1 MSIRNIIFDMGNVLL
16 WFDRELFYERFQIP
30 QEDRNVLTREVFQ
43 SLEWARMD
51 RGSMTEA
58 EALESVC
65 HRLPQRLHE
74 AAEQMI
80 CRWDEPLVPVEGMY
94 ELVEELKKMGYG
106 LYLLSNASV
115 RQPEYWKR
123 LPVSRF
129 FDGTLISAN
138 VKLVKPQ
145 FEIYDLLLETFGLK
159 AEECFFVDDAIG
171 NIEGAFCRGIAGAVF
186 HMDVAE
192 LRKNL
197 NAAGVPVK
205 A

>member
-16 WFDRELFYERFQIP
+16 WFDRERIYERFQIP

-58 EALESVC
+58 EALEGVC
-65 HRLPQRLHE
+65 RRLPQRLHE
-74 AAEQMI
+74 SAKQMI
-80 CRWDEPLVPVEGMY
+80 CQWDEPLVPIEGMY
-94 ELVEELKKMGYG
+94 ELVEELKDLGCG
-106 LYLLSNASV
+106 IYLLSNASV
-115 RQPEYWKR
+115 RQPEYWAR
-123 LPVSRF
+123 LPVRKF

-145 FEIYDLLLETFGLK
+145 FEIYDLLLETFDLK

-171 NIEGAFCRGIAGAVF
+171 NVEGALCRGIAGAVF
-186 HMDVAE
+186 HQDVGE
-192 LRKNL
+192 LRRYL
-197 NAAGVPVK
+197 RDAGVPVRV
-205 A
+205 